1 MLTGNKKPTL
11 LAVNAAISKPVLSYS
26 GLMRFATDSK
36 ISFFFSAV
44 RFGFSFLEAIRALFF
59 AISEWK
65 PRVKYRDD
73 GWNVDMIESEESFVP

>member
-44 RFGFSFLEAIRALFF
+44 RFGFSFLEAIYERCFLLYPNGSHA
-59 AISEWK
+59 
-65 PRVKYRDD
+65 
-73 GWNVDMIESEESFVP
+73 